1 MYTRSEIMT
10 RNLFRVK
17 NKARTILSENEYNAV
32 ISAVSALDTKVQE
45 YYIKLAIKAKYEG
58 VSVDNVRTVNDL
70 AKIKAEL
77 CGVKHKL
84 YALKENKVFFGSFY
98 A

>member
-1 MYTRSEIMT
+1 MT

-32 ISAVSALDTKVQE
+32 ISVVSALDTKVQE

-84 YALKENKVFFGSFY
+84 YALTRREQEIHHFY
-98 A
+98 KSE

>member
-1 MYTRSEIMT
+1 MT

-17 NKARTILSENEYNAV
+17 NKARTILSESEYNAV

-70 AKIKAEL
+70 AEIKAEL
-77 CGVKHKL
+77 CSVKHKL
-84 YALKENKVFFGSFY
+84 YALRENKVFSDSFY

>member
-1 MYTRSEIMT
+1 MIRSNIIT

-32 ISAVSALDTKVQE
+32 ISVVSAIDTKVQE

-70 AKIKAEL
+70 AKIKVEL
-77 CGVKHKL
+77 CCVKHKL
-84 YALKENKVFFGSFY
+84 YVLQENKVFFGSFY